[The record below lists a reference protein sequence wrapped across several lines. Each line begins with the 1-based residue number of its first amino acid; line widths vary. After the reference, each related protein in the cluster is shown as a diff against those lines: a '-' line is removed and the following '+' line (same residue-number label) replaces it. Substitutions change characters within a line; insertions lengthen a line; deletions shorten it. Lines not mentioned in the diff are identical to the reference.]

1 MKKMILFCI
10 MGIVFISSCT
20 RKESNIGEI
29 ANPIVI
35 GLSKPY
41 FEKLT
46 KDDIK
51 LLEKRIMKDTGY
63 DVILKKFDDSIN
75 LIKHIGSK
83 RVDIAF
89 TTLNEYL
96 IAREEYRVQ
105 PILSIIRNGKKE
117 YYGIIATLDENIK
130 SIHMLNGK
138 KFVSRSP
145 YSISGFVLPSILF
158 LKANVKVDFIFS
170 GSFEESYKML
180 KEKKADAGGFY
191 KNFALDHKDLKV
203 IYEIG
208 PVPNEPV
215 IARKRLKKEIIDKIK
230 NEIISLS
237 NDKEFKEIFK
247 KMADIGGFL
256 DANVSDYVEI
266 HNVIKNHS
274 KSIYSL
280 IPDGISIKK
289 LNEEYNFNWFVF
301 M

>member
-1 MKKMILFCI
+1 MKKMILFFI
-10 MGIVFISSCT
+10 IATVFVSSCT
-20 RKESNIGEI
+20 RKESNVGEI

-51 LLEKRIMKDTGY
+51 LLEKRIIKDTGY
-63 DVILKKFDDSIN
+63 DVVIKKFDDSIE

-96 IAREEYRVQ
+96 IAREEYRV
-105 PILSIIRNGKKE
+105 
-117 YYGIIATLDENIK
+117 IATLDENIK

-191 KNFALDHKDLKV
+191 KNFASNHKDLKV

-215 IARKRLKKEIIDKIK
+215 IARKKLKKEIIDRIK

-237 NDKEFKEIFK
+237 NDKEFKELFK
-247 KMADIGGFL
+247 KMADIDGFSE
-256 DANVSDYVEI
+256 ANVSDYVEI
-266 HNVIKNHS
+266 HNVIKNYS
-274 KSIYSL
+274 NGIYSL
-280 IPDGISIKK
+280 IPDGVSIKK
-289 LNEEYNFNWFVF
+289 LNEEYNFN
-301 M
+301 